1 MRSIALFYNNL
12 NLGTY
17 YYHYYYFPGKL
28 TNFQEIPEN
37 FSRDFSE
44 ITGI

>member
-1 MRSIALFYNNL
+1 MRSILEVDLFYDNL

-28 TNFQEIPEN
+28 TNFQEIFRE
-37 FSRDFSE
+37 FLEGF
-44 ITGI
+44 